1 MPGAVWGIDGLRM
14 ENSIWYAIVASV
26 LSPETTDSLG
36 IRTRRPAYVGMS
48 QFTRDRQ
55 HAKKKKYE

>member
-1 MPGAVWGIDGLRM
+1 LRM

-26 LSPETTDSLG
+26 LTPETTDSLG

-48 QFTRDRQ
+48 QFTRDRP
-55 HAKKKKYE
+55 HAKKKKSE